1 MYYIKKN
8 QLMLNWLKKNQIYL
22 IYISLVLIFVNY
34 CYAEYA
40 KEYELK
46 GVCIIKF
53 IDYIKWPDKSFGN
66 NNNEFILGILGH
78 NYFDNFFEH
87 FRGKQFKDN
96 NFKII
101 YFDSVDE
108 IGQPQILFISS
119 SFKNNLENIFKE
131 LENKKI
137 LTIGDV
143 PDFAEKGGI
152 INLINKEGYIS
163 FEININA
170 LNRSEIKIS
179 SDLLGIS
186 KLIENKE

>member
-1 MYYIKKN
+1 MCYIKRN
-8 QLMLNWLKKNQIYL
+8 QLMLNWLKKNLSYFIYVL
-22 IYISLVLIFVNY
+22 LVIIFINY
-34 CYAEYA
+34 GYAEYA

-53 IDYIKWPDKSFGN
+53 IDYIKWPDKYFGN
-66 NNNEFILGILGH
+66 KNDEFIIGILGH
-78 NYFDNFFEH
+78 NYFDNFFEQ
-87 FRGKQFKDN
+87 FQGKQFQKK

-108 IGQPQILFISS
+108 VGLPQILFISS
-119 SFKNNLENIFKE
+119 SFKNNLEKIFKK
-131 LENKKI
+131 LENKSI

-143 PDFAEKGGI
+143 SDFAKKGGI

-179 SDLLGIS
+179 TDLLGIS
-186 KLIENKE
+186 KLIENIE